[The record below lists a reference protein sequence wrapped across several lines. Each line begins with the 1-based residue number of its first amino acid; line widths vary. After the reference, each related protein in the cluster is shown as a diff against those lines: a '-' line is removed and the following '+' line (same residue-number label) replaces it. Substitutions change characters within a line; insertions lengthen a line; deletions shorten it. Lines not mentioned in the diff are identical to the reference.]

1 MMKVEGKI
9 TDENGAAIPAYIT
22 IMDLVNSKRVH
33 SARPAADG
41 SYFLYLREGSKYE
54 MSVDPEQSKIS
65 YFARQ
70 FDLTADKIPQREKI
84 NVVLKQ
90 PVPGDELAFGR
101 NSIQTFHQSTGTYFR
116 NRVEKISKV
125 NKSKSTAKL

>member
-1 MMKVEGKI
+1 
-9 TDENGAAIPAYIT
+9 
-22 IMDLVNSKRVH
+22 MDLVNSKRVH

-41 SYFLYLREGSKYE
+41 SFFLYIREGSKYE

-70 FDLTADKIPQREKI
+70 FDLTGEKIPQREKI

-90 PVPGDELAFGR
+90 PVPGDELLLEG
-101 NSIQTFHQSTGTYFR
+101 IQFDTFHQSTGTYFR
-116 NRVEKISKV
+116 KRVEKISKI